1 MNNDVSE
8 RLAMVRIAG
17 LLAVSMSLG
26 GCSAGS
32 SSIAAWLNQDIPEV
46 ACHCRGAGGRSRP
59 RHRRRA

>member
-26 GCSAGS
+26 GCSTGS
-32 SSIAAWLNQDIPEV
+32 SVDHGLAEPGYPRGIA
-46 ACHCRGAGGRSRP
+46 CRLPWRRSRP

>member
-26 GCSAGS
+26 GCSTGS
-32 SSIAAWLNQDIPEV
+32 SSITAWLSQGIPR
-46 ACHCRGAGGRSRP
+46 HRLPLPWRRSRP

>member
-26 GCSAGS
+26 GCSTGS
-32 SSIAAWLNQDIPEV
+32 SSIAAWLSQDIPEASPAV
-46 ACHCRGAGGRSRP
+46 AVARRSRP